1 MSRAHPRWAPE
12 LAMSGPGPGR
22 HLTLGSCTHMASYP
36 HMANSQG
43 SWTQLCQGFL
53 PSQTK
58 VACDMYLEVQ
68 GSCHPLPQP
77 QPPAEESDFPPPP
90 PSLPSPSSVVQS
102 LLGTGLDPLDSIL
115 TPSLGF
121 FFCTRGWLGWAPL
134 DGKTASRGS
143 EVEFSVKLGV
153 WRSLYVLE
161 DDHESP
167 G

>member
-1 MSRAHPRWAPE
+1 MPRAHPGWAPK
-12 LAMSGPGPGR
+12 LAMTGPGPGR

-53 PSQTK
+53 PPQIK
-58 VACDMYLEVQ
+58 LARDMCLEVQ

-77 QPPAEESDFPPPP
+77 PAEESDFPSPHFTA
-90 PSLPSPSSVVQS
+90 PSSVVQS
-102 LLGTGLDPLDSIL
+102 LLGTCLDPLGSIL

-121 FFCTRGWLGWAPL
+121 FFCTRGWLDWAPL

-143 EVEFSVKLGV
+143 EVEFSAKLGV
-153 WRSLYVLE
+153 WRSLSVLE
-161 DDHESP
+161 DDHEFP